1 MITIFLKWS
10 SSSSWVISCLR
21 SGDTSSTVSALC
33 YTVPKSARGSSLH
46 ALESGSDYK
55 TRGMSSDNR
64 VIFGPGVS
72 MSTCDVKLIDDS
84 EYELSEEF
92 QLVLSDASDNAR
104 MGDVTVAKVI
114 IDGPNDAST
123 VFLGN
128 GTFTFSE
135 DAGWLRS
142 SVVGS
147 IMGVSFVKCP
157 IQYLCN
163 IHSLKYLPTGTIEIP
178 VLRQGSDLSS
188 VTSVWCATRPAE
200 QDSAT
205 PGIDYIP
212 SSKKVEFKPGKT
224 EEVIKLYCPHMYS
237 HDWYLLALF
246 Q

>member
-1 MITIFLKWS
+1 MSEVKKAMNINVYMCTFVNYSLLMVGLKVCEKCVHS
-10 SSSSWVISCLR
+10 HHQKFISCLW

-123 VFLGN
+123 VLLGN
-128 GTFTFSE
+128 GSFTFSE
-135 DAGWLRS
+135 DAGWWRS
-142 SVVGS
+142 SAIDN
-147 IMGVSFVKCP
+147 IMGVNFVICP
-157 IQYLCN
+157 IQYPHVLL
-163 IHSLKYLPTGTIEIP
+163 IVWHIFPQAPLKSLFCG
-178 VLRQGSDLSS
+178 RA
-188 VTSVWCATRPAE
+188 VTSP
-200 QDSAT
+200 Q
-205 PGIDYIP
+205 
-212 SSKKVEFKPGKT
+212 
-224 EEVIKLYCPHMYS
+224 
-237 HDWYLLALF
+237 
-246 Q
+246 

>member
-1 MITIFLKWS
+1 
-10 SSSSWVISCLR
+10 
-21 SGDTSSTVSALC
+21 
-33 YTVPKSARGSSLH
+33 
-46 ALESGSDYK
+46 
-55 TRGMSSDNR
+55 
-64 VIFGPGVS
+64 

-135 DAGWLRS
+135 DAGWWRS
-142 SVVGS
+142 SVVDNV
-147 IMGVSFVKCP
+147 MGVSFVICA

-163 IHSLKYLPTGTIEIP
+163 INSLKYLPTGTIEIP

-205 PGIDYIP
+205 PGVDYIP

-224 EEVIKLYCPHMYS
+224 EEVIKLDCPHV
-237 HDWYLLALF
+237 F
-246 Q
+246 